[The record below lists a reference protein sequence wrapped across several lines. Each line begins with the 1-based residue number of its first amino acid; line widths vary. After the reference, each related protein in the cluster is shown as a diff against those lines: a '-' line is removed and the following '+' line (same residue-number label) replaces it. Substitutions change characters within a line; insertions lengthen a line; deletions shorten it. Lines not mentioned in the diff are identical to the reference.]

1 MVRIDFDENKSLRN
15 ARERRLPFS
24 VAADFDFSTARVVE
38 DQRNDYSE
46 HRFVALGYI
55 GPRLH
60 VLCFTPIVNG
70 IRVISLRKS
79 NRREVKIY
87 DQEKPD

>member
-1 MVRIDFDENKSLRN
+1 MRIDFDENKSRRN

-24 VAADFDFSTARVVE
+24 MAADFDFSTVRVVE

-46 HRFVALGYI
+46 RRFVALGYL
-55 GPRLH
+55 GSRVH
-60 VLCFTPIVNG
+60 VLGFTPIVDG
-70 IRVISLRKS
+70 IRVISLRKA